1 MLNFFVVK
9 KSNVK
14 KINIRKVFSAEN
26 FRMVDNEI
34 NALTPGLTKPKIM
47 LIRIRY
53 PRNKFNSTNHV

>member
-34 NALTPGLTKPKIM
+34 NA
-47 LIRIRY
+47 
-53 PRNKFNSTNHV
+53 